1 MLVLMLLIFDS
12 TYVTNR
18 GANLAEICNKTGIP
32 ADKRG
37 TMPAQ
42 ILAIDAKLRAFH
54 HLPKALIPA
63 RFALFGTS
71 RTGFHTGLI
80 LMSRWKIL
88 LCGSIQL

>member
-1 MLVLMLLIFDS
+1 MLVLMLLTFDS

-32 ADKRG
+32 ADNRG
-37 TMPAQ
+37 TIPAQ
-42 ILAIDAKLRAFH
+42 IRAIDAKLRAFH
-54 HLPKALIPA
+54 HLAKAHITA